1 MSDFQITIIPAKA
14 GGEAG
19 GEPAGGFEVNK
30 HGGGNAVVD
39 EIEQLEG
46 IWDQVIKK
54 LTGLAAKTQVAVR
67 AKEYEL
73 SAIEFNLGVETGL
86 SVGLVAKG
94 NASVSITFTR
104 KSDATT
110 AAGGDGKSS

>member
-1 MSDFQITIIPAKA
+1 MSDFQITIIPAK
-14 GGEAG
+14 GDGEAI
-19 GEPAGGFEVNK
+19 GEPASAFEINQ
-30 HGGGNAVVD
+30 HGGGAAVVD

-54 LTGLAAKTQVAVR
+54 LTGLASKTEVAARVM
-67 AKEYEL
+67 EYEL

-94 NASVSITFTR
+94 NASVSITFAR
-104 KSDATT
+104 KSDA
-110 AAGGDGKSS
+110 AAAADSDRKSS